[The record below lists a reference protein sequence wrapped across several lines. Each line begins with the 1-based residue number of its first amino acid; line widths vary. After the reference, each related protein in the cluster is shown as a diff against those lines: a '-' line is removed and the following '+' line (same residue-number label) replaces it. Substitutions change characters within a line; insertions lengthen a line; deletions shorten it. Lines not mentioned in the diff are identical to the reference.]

1 MFLDILF
8 QIWRRFSASA
18 QWRLL
23 WLFNSKY
30 MVSVSGFVYDDNDQ
44 FLLLR
49 HRHWVSDVWGLP
61 GGIVEKNETLE
72 DAFSREVL
80 EETGVKITN
89 VEMIDFVSGF
99 NMRMEGYFRS
109 TIDQTN
115 GKHTIKIQEEEILEA
130 RFFSLNEYPENLL
143 DTHLDL
149 ILKEADVRQKG

>member
-1 MFLDILF
+1 M
-8 QIWRRFSASA
+8 
-18 QWRLL
+18 
-23 WLFNSKY
+23 
-30 MVSVSGFVYDDNDQ
+30 
-44 FLLLR
+44 
-49 HRHWVSDVWGLP
+49 
-61 GGIVEKNETLE
+61 
-72 DAFSREVL
+72 
-80 EETGVKITN
+80 KITN